1 MPDAVVIGGGPAG
14 SAAAI
19 TLARG
24 GVSVVV
30 VERAAFPRRKVC
42 GEFLTATNI
51 ALLHRLGVGPA
62 WERAAGPGIRRV
74 ALFCGAA
81 EVEAP
86 LPGAAPFGRALG
98 RETLDALLLDAARA
112 AGAQVLQPCRA
123 TAIVREGDAHAVRIA
138 MPGAERALRAPVVIA
153 AHGSWQPGPLPTQP
167 DKANRAGDLLAFKA
181 HFSGTALD
189 PELMP
194 LLAFPGGY
202 GGLVTADKG
211 RVSLSCCIRRDTL
224 ARLRLAAPGRAAAEV
239 VLDHLTAFC
248 AGASRVLAGAR
259 AEGGW
264 LSAGPIRPGLRPP
277 WAGGLFRAGNAGA
290 EAHPIVAEGIGMALL
305 SGCLLADELL
315 RLDNLSPTSRAGA
328 GRRYAARSLR
338 HLAPRVLAAAA
349 FARLALS
356 DPNRALAA
364 EAIARMPLLL
374 SGGALLSGKRAAA

>member
-1 MPDAVVIGGGPAG
+1 MPDAIVIGGGPAG

-24 GVSVVV
+24 GVSVAM

-81 EVEAP
+81 EVSAP

-98 RETLDALLLDAARA
+98 RETLDALLLAAARA
-112 AGAQVLQPCRA
+112 AGARVLQPCRA
-123 TAIVREGDAHAVRIA
+123 VAVTREGDAHAVRIA
-138 MPGAERALRAPVVIA
+138 TPTGERTIRAPIVIA

-167 DKANRAGDLLAFKA
+167 DKANHAGDLLAFKA
-181 HFSGTALD
+181 HFSGAALD

-202 GGLVTADKG
+202 GGLVTAEEG
-211 RVSLSCCIRRDTL
+211 HVSLSCCIRRDTL
-224 ARLRLAAPGRAAAEV
+224 ARLRLAAPGRVAAEV
-239 VLDHLTAFC
+239 VLDHITASC
-248 AGASRVLAGAR
+248 GGAARVLAKAR

-264 LSAGPIRPGLRPP
+264 LSAGPVRPGMRPSYE
-277 WAGGLFRAGNAGA
+277 GDLFRAGNAAA
-290 EAHPIVAEGIGMALL
+290 EAHPIVAEGIGMALQ
-305 SGCLLADELL
+305 SGRLLAEELL
-315 RLDNLSPTSRAGA
+315 RLDDLSPASRAGA
-328 GRRYAARSLR
+328 SRRYAAQSLR
-338 HLAPRVLAAAA
+338 RLAPRVLAAAA

-356 DPNRALAA
+356 DPGRALAA
-364 EAIARMPLLL
+364 EAIARMPILL
-374 SGGALLSGKRAAA
+374 SGGALLSGKRAEA